1 MKDKLFYYTLGVM
14 SMGLIAT
21 IIICLYPIPETDQ
34 ACGKCG
40 SKAWYFKLAEGDE

>member
-1 MKDKLFYYTLGVM
+1 MRDKMFYFTLGVM
-14 SMGLIAT
+14 TMGLILT
-21 IIICLYPIPETDQ
+21 IILTYYPIPETDQ